1 MPLLDKS
8 RLEIKLGTYATA
20 PGVALTDTLLLPR
33 VQAYRRSLGNRM
45 IALDRHAAKTKIPS
59 GEFFTSR
66 KIDGEFNVL
75 VFDGGEALLVNPGGT
90 VRAGLP
96 LLEEAAAALKKAGLK
111 SATVAGELHVRH
123 ADGKRARVHDVSR
136 IARKPANAEEVG
148 QLCFAVF
155 DLIEID
161 GEEVAGDYAKTW
173 KRIGEL
179 FANGDRAAPVETITT
194 SDSKGVLETF
204 EKWAEAEGGEG
215 VVARS
220 DESGWFKVKPRH
232 TLDCAVIGFAEGTD
246 DRAGMLHDL
255 LLGIARPDGSWQVIG
270 RVGGGFSEDERRAF
284 LSDLRDIVTPSEY
297 AEVNSDR
304 VAYEMVKPE
313 WVVEISCLD
322 FISQTTRGATIDR
335 MVLTWDAAASTWRTA
350 RRLPLCSII
359 SPQFVRRRD
368 DKTPNA
374 EDCRLAQLTDLIE
387 VPQADATAADLKLP
401 GSEVLRR
408 EVRVKELKGKTM
420 VRKLLLWKTNK
431 EAALRGE
438 FPAYVL
444 HLTDFSPN
452 RKDPLQRE
460 IRVSDSKEQI
470 EGFYTQLEEKYFVGG
485 WKAP

>member
-1 MPLLDKS
+1 MIDKS
-8 RLEIKLGTYATA
+8 RLEIKLGNYATA

-45 IALDRHAAKTKIPS
+45 IALDRNHAKSKIPN
-59 GEFFTSR
+59 GDFFTSR
-66 KIDGEFNVL
+66 KIDGEFNAL
-75 VFDGGEALLVNPGGT
+75 AFGDGEILLVNPGGT
-90 VRAGLP
+90 VRVGLP
-96 LLEEAAAALKKAGLK
+96 LLDEAASALKKAGIK
-111 SATVAGELHVRH
+111 SALVAGELHVRH

-136 IARKPANAEEVG
+136 IARKPASPDEVG

-155 DLIEID
+155 DLLEVN
-161 GEEVAGDYAKTW
+161 GEEIVGDYAKTW
-173 KRIGEL
+173 KRIGEM
-179 FANGDRAAPVETITT
+179 FGQGDRVAPVETITA
-194 SDSKGVLETF
+194 SGAKGVLDAF
-204 EKWAEAEGGEG
+204 EKWTEAEGGEG

-232 TLDCAVIGFAEGTD
+232 TIDCVVLGFAEGTD
-246 DRAGMLHDL
+246 DRAGMLHDM
-255 LLGIARPDGSWQVIG
+255 LLGIARPDGSWQVLG

-284 LSDLRDIVTPSEY
+284 LSDLRDIATASDY

-335 MVLTWDAAASTWRTA
+335 MVLTWDEAASTWRTT
-350 RRLPLCSII
+350 RRLPLCSPI

-374 EDCRLAQLTDLIE
+374 HDCRIDQLAELVEIPQL
-387 VPQADATAADLKLP
+387 DASAADLKLP
-401 GSEVLRR
+401 GSEILRR
-408 EVRVKELKGKTM
+408 EVRVKEQKGKTM

-431 EAALRGE
+431 ETALRGE

-452 RKDPLQRE
+452 RKDPLKRE
-460 IRVSDSKEQI
+460 IRVSDSLEQI
-470 EGFYTQLEEKYFVGG
+470 ERFHAQLAEEYFVGG
-485 WKAP
+485 WKEP